1 MEKNSYI
8 QVVLELN
15 YWYEDKNMS
24 PIFCIEALS
33 MLASLQ
39 IKMVKPP
46 DKRESMEGRPQQV
59 PLQK

>member
-1 MEKNSYI
+1 M

-39 IKMVKPP
+39 IKMVKPL
-46 DKRESMEGRPQQV
+46 DKRESIEGRPQQV

>member
-1 MEKNSYI
+1 MKKNSYV

-33 MLASLQ
+33 MLASPQ

-46 DKRESMEGRPQQV
+46 NKKPSISDR
-59 PLQK
+59 